1 MEKIEVK
8 MNNKEFKKKRLETK
22 KFLRNNLAAF
32 KNVSADRFG
41 YEQKLE
47 KSQRLLWH
55 LTTFDHIDFKQM
67 PKDLGNGTTVVFTKC
82 TYRKSDLDILNPD
95 KIDNRLFWVALNG
108 RFKYAPVC
116 GAKSHSEK
124 DLNYKNLYIFHN
136 LVLKYK
142 DVFQGSNIMEI
153 GYGFGSFPYYCESFS
168 DSVKINNYYGLD
180 YLNRIE
186 QLKFPEKYRFYET
199 NGVKIPNTIPNN
211 LDVVFSSNVF
221 QHLSLKQKLNYLTLS
236 YDKLKDGGYFIFNS
250 ILRNEQLLNDIP
262 EIWGK
267 FDEKGVPYLQMFD
280 QYVEVDDTEH
290 LKSEILKIGYE
301 IIEFTNT
308 RGNSF
313 DIVLK
318 K

>member
-1 MEKIEVK
+1 MSD
-8 MNNKEFKKKRLETK
+8 KEYKKKRLETK
-22 KFLRNNLAAF
+22 RFLRNNLSAF
-32 KNVSADRFG
+32 QSMAGDKFG
-41 YEQKLE
+41 YLQKHE
-47 KSQRLLWH
+47 KSPRLLWH
-55 LTTFDHIDFKQM
+55 LTSFKPIDLKNFS
-67 PKDLGNGTTVVFTKC
+67 KDLGDGTWYVYQKC
-82 TYRKSDLDILNPD
+82 TYKKSDLDILNPD
-95 KIDNRLFWVALNG
+95 KIDNRLFWVSLNG

-116 GAKSHSEK
+116 GATSDCEK
-124 DLNYKNLYIFHN
+124 DLNFKNLTLFHN

-142 DVFQGSNIMEI
+142 DIFQGSNIMEI
-153 GYGFGSFPYYCESFS
+153 GYGFGSFPYYCENYS
-168 DSVKINNYYGLD
+168 DTVKINNYYGLD

-186 QLKFPEKYRFYET
+186 QLKYPKKYRFYET
-199 NGVKIPNTIPNN
+199 NGYKIPGTIPDN

-267 FDEKGVPYLQMFD
+267 FDEKGIPYLQMFD
-280 QYVEVDDTEH
+280 QYIEVDDTEH

-301 IIEFTNT
+301 IIEFTNII
-308 RGNSF
+308 GNLF